1 MTTRFSSG
9 VSVAQAKK
17 DAKRLSKS
25 NDIPLHKA
33 LDIVA
38 NKHEGE
44 PWNKSINKLSD
55 GGSFYF
61 TLHGCIEGGPTQIQF
76 SRDEPLGIIDGM
88 SGSGKS
94 MLALS
99 IAESYLAAGGEVYY
113 LPGVKDVSL
122 KESPFDLAHNYSL
135 HLNNRYR
142 SFSFIGGRSMGVLT
156 RETYPK
162 NALFIID
169 ETFYFGS
176 DCKSFAGSIVETI
189 YKHDAYVL
197 LMSKQIEDVEQ
208 IERLLIYLAFIMFG
222 RRDYP
227 YARDSISFLNQF
239 AEVHPPAKKFLE
251 QKGLGVKRSDNK
263 SLFFYAT
270 HNKAELVE
278 VPLPD
283 GCTKPRIEMRNRK
296 GEPVDFD
303 LAFGDGKTDDNASA
317 EQGVFIK

>member
-1 MTTRFSSG
+1 MTTRFSTG
-9 VSVAQAKK
+9 VSVTQAKK

-38 NKHEGE
+38 NKHHGE
-44 PWNKSINKLSD
+44 PWNKSINKLS
-55 GGSFYF
+55 GGDSFSF
-61 TLHGCIEGGPTQIQF
+61 TLHGCIEEGPTQIQL
-76 SRDEPLGIIDGM
+76 SREEPLGIIDGM

-99 IAESYLAAGGEVYY
+99 IAASFLDAGGSVYY
-113 LPGVKDVSL
+113 LPGVEKVSF

-135 HLNNRYR
+135 HLNDHYR
-142 SFSFIGGRSMGVLT
+142 TFSFIDGRSFDVLT
-156 RETYPK
+156 GKTYPK

-176 DCKSFAGSIVETI
+176 DSKSFAGSIVETL

-197 LMSKQIEDVEQ
+197 LVSQHLEDIEQV
-208 IERLLIYLAFIMFG
+208 ERLLIYLAFIMFG

-227 YARDSISFLNQF
+227 YGTDRISFLDQF
-239 AEVHPPAKKFLE
+239 AEVHPAAKKLLGK
-251 QKGLGVKRSDNK
+251 KGLGVQRSDNK
-263 SLFFYAT
+263 SSFFYAT

-278 VPLPD
+278 VPLPQA
-283 GCTKPRIEMRNRK
+283 CTKPRIEMRNRN
-296 GEPVDFD
+296 GEPVDSH
-303 LAFGDGKTDDNASA
+303 LVFGDGNTDENAST
-317 EQGVFIK
+317 E